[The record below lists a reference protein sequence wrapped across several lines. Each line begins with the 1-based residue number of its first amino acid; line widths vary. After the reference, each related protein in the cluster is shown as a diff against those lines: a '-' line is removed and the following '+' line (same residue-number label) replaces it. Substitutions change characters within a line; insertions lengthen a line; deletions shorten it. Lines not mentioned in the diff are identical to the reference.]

1 MKNFLEEA
9 KKMQEELVAFRR
21 KIHQNPEIGE
31 HLPQTKKFVRE
42 KLVQMGYQPQEL
54 GDSGLAAL
62 AGDPGSG
69 RCILL
74 RADMDALPMR
84 EETELPFRSENG
96 NMHSCGHDMH
106 TAMLLGAASL
116 LKSHESELPGC
127 VKLMFQPAEETFTG
141 AQMMIR
147 EGILENP
154 KVDAAITMHG
164 DGMSEY
170 DAGKMTMIT
179 KGVAMASCDSYRI
192 EIEGIG
198 THGAFPNQGVDPIM
212 AGMNI
217 YNALQEIITREIKA
231 SDVAVL
237 TQGTFHAGTAANIIP
252 DTAYMEGTLRTFDK
266 EVRMYIRQR
275 VEEITMSV
283 AAAFRVKARCI
294 WNGGCQPLYN
304 DPEVFEDVSGYI
316 RELLGQEGLVI
327 EGEEAV
333 PFSSEDFSNILD
345 LVPGIQMFL
354 VTGSMKAG
362 ADVPMHNPKIVFDES
377 VMYIGAAVLA
387 YVASRWLEEHCR

>member
-1 MKNFLEEA
+1 MKNLLEEA
-9 KKMQEELVAFRR
+9 KKIQEELVACRR
-21 KIHQNPEIGE
+21 KIHQYPEIGE

-96 NMHSCGHDMH
+96 NMHACGHDMH

-170 DAGKMTMIT
+170 DTGKMTMIT

-192 EIEGIG
+192 EIEGVG

-266 EVRMYIRQR
+266 EIRKYIRQR

-354 VTGSMKAG
+354 VTGSMKEG

>member
-1 MKNFLEEA
+1 MKNLLEEA
-9 KKMQEELVAFRR
+9 KKMQEELVACRR
-21 KIHQNPEIGE
+21 KIHQNPETGE

-42 KLVQMGYQPQEL
+42 KLIQMGYQPQEL

-164 DGMSEY
+164 DGMYEY

-294 WNGGCQPLYN
+294 WSGGCQPLYN
-304 DPEVFEDVSGYI
+304 DPEVFGDVSGYI

>member
-1 MKNFLEEA
+1 MKNLLEEA

-377 VMYIGAAVLA
+377 VMYIGTAVLA

>member
-1 MKNFLEEA
+1 MKNLLEEA

>member
-1 MKNFLEEA
+1 MKNLLEEA
-9 KKMQEELVAFRR
+9 KKIQEELVACRR
-21 KIHQNPEIGE
+21 KIHQYPEIGE

-42 KLVQMGYQPQEL
+42 KLVQMGYQPQEF

-62 AGDPGSG
+62 AGDPEFG

-96 NMHSCGHDMH
+96 NMHACGHDMH

-141 AQMMIR
+141 AAMMIR

-154 KVDAAITMHG
+154 KVDAAVTMHG

-170 DAGKMTMIT
+170 DTGKMTMIT
-179 KGVAMASCDSYRI
+179 EGVAMASCDSYRI
-192 EIEGIG
+192 EIEGVG

-266 EVRMYIRQR
+266 EIRKYIRQR

-283 AAAFRVKARCI
+283 AAAFRAEARCI

-316 RELLGQEGLVI
+316 RELLGQEGMVI

-354 VTGSMKAG
+354 VTGSMKEG